1 MQVPIDRSY
10 TWVLLGSGT
19 GRDKASCA
27 CICHHEEIWLHP
39 VCYFVSV
46 IVLKAPNGIRLK
58 IRAGGRVWNY
68 GYRFGFLLSTKQ
80 AKQSSRFELNSLFTR
95 IVSISSL
102 TQPSLSL
109 NVLDSFHVIFLS
121 LPLE

>member
-1 MQVPIDRSY
+1 MAEIARPKLLGWMWGSSYMQVLIDRSY

-68 GYRFGFLLSTKQ
+68 GYGFLLSTKQ
-80 AKQSSRFELNSLFTR
+80 AKQ
-95 IVSISSL
+95 ISK
-102 TQPSLSL
+102 
-109 NVLDSFHVIFLS
+109 F
-121 LPLE
+121 